1 MKKIIL
7 LLFICLKS
15 QAQIQFWN
23 TNSSSNIPLFEVEWN
38 KKTTIYTKVGKETK
52 PMYVFNKTAVQTL
65 NGDGKTK
72 YQMTVESSDN
82 IAKRIFEI
90 SYTHYRQTNIYLG
103 YIKATY
109 VYHDKRP
116 TKIVEEKFETLKNS

>member
-23 TNSSSNIPLFEVEWN
+23 TNASSKMPLFEVEWN

-52 PMYVFNKTAVQTL
+52 PMYVFNKTAIQTL
-65 NGDGKTK
+65 NSDGKTK
-72 YQMTVESSDN
+72 YQMTVENSDN
-82 IAKRIFEI
+82 VAKRIFEI

-116 TKIVEEKFETLKNS
+116 TKIVEEKFETLKNL

>member
-52 PMYVFNKTAVQTL
+52 PMYVFNKTATQTL